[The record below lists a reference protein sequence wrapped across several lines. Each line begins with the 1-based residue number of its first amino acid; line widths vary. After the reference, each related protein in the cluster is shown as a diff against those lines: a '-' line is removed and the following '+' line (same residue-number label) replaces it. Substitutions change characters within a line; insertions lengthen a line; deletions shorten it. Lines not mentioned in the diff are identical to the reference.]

1 MIRNG
6 RVKDEDAG
14 ATVVFFFGN
23 HPDLSS
29 AVAGPWSRIVR
40 KKCLYA
46 HRCGIQSCGTLS
58 LGTQYPLKTS
68 LFCRMTPFFSGP
80 VPRC

>member
-40 KKCLYA
+40 KKM
-46 HRCGIQSCGTLS
+46 
-58 LGTQYPLKTS
+58 PLRTS
-68 LFCRMTPFFSGP
+68 LWDTVMWDSVLGDTIPTKNLTIL
-80 VPRC
+80 